1 MGVIT
6 GANRSSG
13 LGTEVTTMAR
23 GDQGGH
29 ISQSEAREG
38 GGDQS
43 EAGSETGAD
52 ITKPHRPPAQGNGP
66 FVYIRGRG
74 PWGGD
79 TGTGAPG

>member
-23 GDQGGH
+23 GDQGVT

-38 GGDQS
+38 G
-43 EAGSETGAD
+43 AGTNERPVRGAW
-52 ITKPHRPPAQGNGP
+52 TNQRP
-66 FVYIRGRG
+66 
-74 PWGGD
+74 
-79 TGTGAPG
+79 